1 MFITRLFLTLLLAA
15 VNPLMA
21 NAAPNPEQVDRSIVW
36 VVAPINNKSM
46 NTGTGFVINRDG
58 YVITNDHVVR
68 GSEDVMVLYKAD
80 KRNHK
85 RSAQIIWQSKGY
97 DLAILKAEDLAIP
110 PLAVNLN
117 KPRKTSKV
125 SAAGFPG
132 AAQDYDHGVMD
143 NILESTWTQGIVS
156 RTLDS
161 SWQKDGPEFTI
172 IQHSADINGGN
183 SGGPL
188 LDDCGRV
195 IGVNTKA
202 TVAKL
207 DIVSDGVTKPV
218 AIGKTPRGIF
228 YASHA
233 SAFAAVLKKNKI
245 RYQSSSGACGSSFD
259 MADDENWDMEHM
271 PNVDGLQPRRQSDG
285 GMPTDAD
292 PSWSNTSW

>member
-1 MFITRLFLTLLLAA
+1 MSLPRLIMPLLLLTAL
-15 VNPLMA
+15 PLA
-21 NAAPNPEQVDRSIVW
+21 SPAAPNPEKVDRSIVW
-36 VVAPINNKSM
+36 VVAPVNDKSM
-46 NTGTGFVINRDG
+46 QTGTGFVINRNG

-68 GSEDVMVLYKAD
+68 GGRELFVMYKT
-80 KRNHK
+80 KKKNHK
-85 RSAQIIWQSKGY
+85 RPARVIWQSKGY
-97 DLAILKAEDLAIP
+97 DLAILKAEDLEIP
-110 PLAVNLN
+110 PLTVNLH

-132 AAQDYDHGVMD
+132 AARDFDHGILD

-161 SWQKDGPEFTI
+161 SWHKDGPEFTI

-202 TVAKL
+202 SVAKL
-207 DIVSDGVTKPV
+207 DVVTAGTKPV
-218 AIGKTPRGIF
+218 AVGKTPRGIF

-233 SAFAAVLKKNKI
+233 TAFASALKKHKI
-245 RYQSSSGACGSSFD
+245 RYHQSSGACGGSFD
-259 MADDENWDMEHM
+259 MADDGDWGMEHL
-271 PNVDGLQPRRQSDG
+271 PTVDGLQPRIKDDDG
-285 GMPTDAD
+285 MATEAD
-292 PSWSNTSW
+292 PGWSNTSW